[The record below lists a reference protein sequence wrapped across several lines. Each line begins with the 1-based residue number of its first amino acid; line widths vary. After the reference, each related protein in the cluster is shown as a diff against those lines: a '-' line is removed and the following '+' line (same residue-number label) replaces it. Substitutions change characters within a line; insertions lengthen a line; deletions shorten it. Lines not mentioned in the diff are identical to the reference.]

1 LYGYLAFGCFKADH
15 IEIEKMLHLKLTK
28 IKNNFTDNSIRDVK
42 GAIQKELKGL
52 SGLIKSGSSIAIA
65 VGSRGIDNLVQTVRE
80 VVDFVQQQGGQ
91 PFIVPAMGSHG
102 GATGEGQAE
111 VLAGYGITEQSMG
124 VPVRSSMD
132 AIELPNGKLGHR
144 IYMDKNAY
152 ESDGVILINKIKPHT
167 DFHSTYESGLVKM
180 AVIGLG
186 KEYGAEAIHH
196 YGVFGLTD
204 LIPASAAQIFSTHKI
219 LAGVALIENS
229 FDKTMMIKAIR
240 ANEIMREEP
249 KLLDIARA
257 NRPSF
262 PIDQIDVL
270 LIDRMGKNISG
281 VGIDTN
287 IIGRIKI
294 YGQDEPASPDI
305 RSIVVSDITDESH
318 GNATGVG
325 LADIITTK
333 VFDKIDFE
341 VTNKNISTSGF
352 LERGKIP
359 FVAQHDEEA
368 LHLALRNCGNVAPG
382 KERII
387 RIKDTLHMDELY
399 VSEAI
404 LNELGNN
411 PQIEQIKNNVPVFDA
426 HQTLIP
432 F

>member
-1 LYGYLAFGCFKADH
+1 MQDYTLS
-15 IEIEKMLHLKLTK
+15 K
-28 IKNNFTDNSIRDVK
+28 IRNHFPDNSLKDVK
-42 GAIQKELKGL
+42 GAIQKELIGL
-52 SGLIKSGSSIAIA
+52 SGVIKDGSSIAIA
-65 VGSRGIDNLVQTVRE
+65 VGSRGIDNLELTVKE
-80 VVDFVQQQGGQ
+80 VVDYVKQQGGH

-124 VPVRSSMD
+124 VPVRSSMEV
-132 AIELPNGKLGHR
+132 IELPHGNLKHR

-152 ESDGVILINKIKPHT
+152 GSDGVILINKIKPHT

-186 KEYGAEAIHH
+186 KEHGAEAIHQF
-196 YGVFGLTD
+196 GVFGLTE
-204 LIPASAAQIFSTHKI
+204 LIPASAKRIFSTDKI
-219 LAGVALIENS
+219 IAGIALIENA
-229 FDKTMMIKAIR
+229 FDRTMMVKALKGS
-240 ANEIMREEP
+240 EIMREEP
-249 KLLDIARA
+249 KLLDIARI

-262 PIDQIDVL
+262 PIENIDVL

-294 YGQDEPASPDI
+294 YGQAEPTSPDI
-305 RSIVVSDITDESH
+305 KSIVVMDLTDESH

-325 LADIITTK
+325 LADIITQK
-333 VFDKIDFE
+333 VYDKINFDI
-341 VTNKNISTSGF
+341 TYKNISTSSF

-359 FVAQHDEEA
+359 FVAKNDTEA
-368 LHLALRNCGNVAPG
+368 LHLALRNCGNMSPG

-387 RIKDTLHMDELY
+387 RIKDTLHLNELY
-399 VSEAI
+399 VSDSALE
-404 LNELGNN
+404 ELSNN
-411 PQIEQIKNNVPVFDA
+411 PQIEQIKNNVPMFDG
-426 HQTLIP
+426 HYTLTP